1 MTASATQVH
10 LIAAARMAIG
20 TLAVA
25 PKRTTLANPVG
36 RWLAIHSPLPWPKGM
51 STAPEL
57 QHPSSANFAAERE
70 ELLRLTESLGQ
81 RGQEQRW
88 PKHPGFGQ
96 LSARDWGVLIWRHT
110 DHHLRQFSL

>member
-51 STAPEL
+51 PTAPEL
-57 QHPSSANFAAERE
+57 
-70 ELLRLTESLGQ
+70 
-81 RGQEQRW
+81 QEQRW